1 MSMTK
6 ILKSYYR
13 ESIDFYPL
21 CNYRV
26 LRAGHITTDPD
37 YKISRRSVV
46 GHEFIFCIN
55 GAGWVEFNSGRHYV
69 HQNQL
74 VWLPVKG
81 VHTHYPDT
89 KRPWEI
95 YWIRVDGGKLDNLVD
110 FLQVPKHPV
119 FLIEDTNS
127 VLSLYD
133 NIFTEMTDH
142 SFVSDIQ
149 CDELIAKLLGVLTR
163 VRSDVNNMTQDPV
176 KHRGLIN
183 LLHQMQSHYAEEWTI
198 EKIAAECNV
207 SKSQLFRLFRTTF
220 DQSPAQWLKSY
231 RLSQSR
237 RMLVDSENS
246 ISEIAFEIGYKDPL
260 HFSRD
265 FKKSVG
271 VSPSQFRRN
280 ESQEGY

>member
-1 MSMTK
+1 MTN

-26 LRAGHITTDPD
+26 LRAGHIATSSN
-37 YKISRRSVV
+37 YKISRRFVV
-46 GHEFIFCIN
+46 GHEFIFCLR
-55 GAGWVEFNSGRHYV
+55 GAGWVEFNSRRHYV

-81 VHTHYPDT
+81 AHTHYPDV

-110 FLQVPKHPV
+110 FLQVSKHPV
-119 FLIEDTNS
+119 FLIDDADS
-127 VLSLYD
+127 MLSLYD
-133 NIFTEMTDH
+133 SIFTEMNVH

-149 CDELIAKLLGVLTR
+149 CDELVTKLLGVLTR
-163 VRSDVNNMTQDPV
+163 VRSDTDSMTQDPV

-183 LLHQMQSHYAEEWTI
+183 LLRQMQSHYADEWTI

-237 RMLVDSENS
+237 RMLVDTDSS
-246 ISEIAFEIGYKDPL
+246 IAEIAFEIGYKDPL

-271 VSPSQFRRN
+271 VSPSQFRKN
-280 ESQEGY
+280 ESQEAY